1 MKLDRFVV
9 AAAAGAALL
18 CAAMTGTSPALAA
31 PFAADGAKTLT
42 QSSALI
48 RVRHHHRHNNGAA
61 VAVGAVAGAAV
72 VLGALAAS
80 QANADETYYAEPP
93 PPPPPPSTVIY
104 DGRGM
109 DETADDAL
117 SACRHGILEA
127 ARRYGAFD
135 ARVGTIDMV
144 RETPDGGHRVLADIT
159 VYYPDYERTSAVTC
173 DTRDGYLLSARAE
186 D

>member
-9 AAAAGAALL
+9 AATASTALL
-18 CAAMTGTSPALAA
+18 CATLTGISPSLAA
-31 PFAADGAKTLT
+31 PFAADTARALG
-42 QSSALI
+42 QGDVLI
-48 RVRHHHRHNNGAA
+48 RVGHHHHHNNNGAA

-80 QANADETYYAEPP
+80 RANADETYYAAP

-104 DGRGM
+104 NDRGM

-117 SACRHGILEA
+117 RACRHGILDA
-127 ARRYGAFD
+127 ARRYGAYD

-144 RETPDGGHRVLADIT
+144 RETPDGGHRVRADIT
-159 VYYPDYERTSAVTC
+159 VYYPDYERTSLVSC
-173 DTRDGYLLSARAE
+173 HTRDGYLMSARA